1 MKHFLLASFL
11 LCSSVSVFSQ
21 NEREGE
27 QIPGN
32 QVQMRVPNNN
42 KVYGKL
48 VSEASGK
55 PVEAASVQLFVGDSL
70 VRGML
75 SRANGDFSF
84 EDLPVNTAFRLQISA
99 IGYEPVSQQIEPEVA
114 AEQGAPAMMNRDLGN
129 ISLAA
134 EVKQLTGV
142 VVTSSRPALE
152 LGIDR
157 KIFNAAK
164 SYTSTGGTAVD
175 LMKNIPSV
183 SVDIDGNVT
192 LRNSQPQ
199 IFVDGRPT
207 ILTLDQIPADNIDK
221 VELIT
226 NPSARFDAASSGG
239 IINIILKKN
248 KRVGLNGIFTAG
260 IGSPRIANSNLNL
273 NLRQGKLNF
282 YLSGGYNQQGGK
294 ARSETYRENRSNGV
308 VDDYFNQLSVNDRLR
323 RFGNIRFGFDY
334 FIDNRNTISLTQ
346 QIGRGNFR
354 YDENQDQEYLSNGRQ
369 LIYSGER
376 FSTGKTNFRRNSSIL
391 NYKHSFPKAGQE
403 LTADVTFNYG
413 SRDENSTIENLFYNP
428 DGTAYAPSTLV
439 ENEGDDKSNQLTA
452 QIDYVNPISE
462 NSKIEMGLRSFRN
475 YSRSRFDAFSMTGGT
490 PQKLP
495 LSNNYE
501 YTELVNAAYATY
513 SNKIGTFGYQLGL
526 RAEMSDFD
534 GLMIDSAYKFGYQY
548 PSKIKNIWNA
558 LFPSIFLSKELGDKD
573 QLQVNYSRRIRRP
586 RFWQINPFIEI
597 NDPTNLRQGNPQLRP
612 EFINS
617 FEVNYSHNYGK
628 GNFLGVLYFRNNP
641 DDITQYSD
649 TITTAQYQQLQN
661 AAVDPNAILNTYI
674 NAGVTNRYG
683 AEFTLQHKQGENFE
697 ITPTVNLQYR
707 TVKAQVNNLDLSNE
721 GFNWEAK
728 LMFNYRIMTEK
739 STFFNKLAFQLMGE
753 YESPEVIPQGRNKAQ
768 YSVDFAIRKDFLKKD
783 KGTLTFGIND
793 VFNTNRWGTIYDTD
807 DFYQDSYRRWNVR
820 SFRLTFS
827 YKFGDAEFSFGNRNR
842 QRDSED

>member
-1 MKHFLLASFL
+1 MKHFLLAFL
-11 LCSSVSVFSQ
+11 SALLFIPVFSQ

-27 QIPGN
+27 QMPGN
-32 QVQMRVPNNN
+32 QVQMRVPNN
-42 KVYGKL
+42 KLYGKL
-48 VSEASGK
+48 ISEASGK

-70 VRGML
+70 IRGML

-84 EDLPVNTAFRLQISA
+84 EDLPANIQFTLQISA
-99 IGYEPVSQQIEPEVA
+99 IGYEPIRQQISPAA
-114 AEQGAPAMMNRDLGN
+114 AEGGRAEFSQDMGN

-134 EVKQLTGV
+134 EVKQLGNV

-183 SVDIDGNVT
+183 SVDIEGNVT

-226 NPSARFDAASSGG
+226 NPSAKFDAASSGG
-239 IINIILKKN
+239 IINIVLKKN

-260 IGSPRIANSNLNL
+260 IGSPKIANSNLNL

-282 YLSGGYNQQGGK
+282 YLSGGFNQQGGR
-294 ARSETYRENRSNGV
+294 ARSETYRENKENGV
-308 VDDYFNQLSVNDRLR
+308 IDNYFNQYSYNDRLR
-323 RFGNIRFGFDY
+323 RFANLRFGFDF

-346 QIGRGNFR
+346 QIGRGRFR
-354 YDENQDQEYLSNGRQ
+354 YDEDQDQEYLNSSKVME
-369 LIYSGER
+369 YYGER
-376 FSTGKTNFRRNSSIL
+376 FADGKTIFKRNSTIL
-391 NYKHSFPKAGQE
+391 NYKHNFPKTGQE
-403 LTADVTFNYG
+403 LTADLTYNYG
-413 SRDENSTIENLFYNP
+413 TRSENSSIENGFYFPNGSP
-428 DGTAYAPSTLV
+428 YSEATLV
-439 ENEGDDKSNQLTA
+439 ENQGDEKSNQLTA

-462 NSKIEMGLRSFRN
+462 NAKIEMGLRSFRN
-475 YSRSRFDAFSMTGGT
+475 YSRSKYDAFSLTNGI
-490 PQKLP
+490 PEKLS
-495 LSNNYE
+495 LSNHYE

-534 GLMIDSAYKFGYQY
+534 GLLIDSAYKFGYNY
-548 PSKIKNIWNA
+548 PGKIENIWNA
-558 LFPSIFLSKELGDKD
+558 LFPSVFLSKELTEND

-649 TITTAQYQQLQN
+649 TITTAQYLELQN
-661 AAVDPNAILNTYI
+661 AAVDPNAILNTFI

-683 AEFTLQHKQGENFE
+683 AEFTLQHKQSENFE

-707 TVKAQVNNLDLSNE
+707 TVRAQVGDLDLSNE

-728 LMFNYRIMTEK
+728 LMVNYRLMTERNK
-739 STFFNKLAFQLMGE
+739 FFNKLAFQLMGE
-753 YESPEVIPQGRNKAQ
+753 YESPEVIPQGRNKSQ
-768 YSVDFAIRKDFLKKD
+768 YSVDFAVRKDFLKKD
-783 KGTLTFGIND
+783 KATITFGIND

-807 DFYQDSYRRWNVR
+807 RFYQDSYRRWNVR

-842 QRDSED
+842 RGGDNDD